1 MSKAVKLVDRLF
13 EDQRWRFNQQGFCIA
28 LKRGNPEACL
38 IFNSWGREEMDQF
51 ASALKKIGAPI
62 DLKLIGGAE
71 FINALRRWA
80 EKQGVHVI
88 KAVVRDVPFEMLYS
102 AAEREFKINVP
113 LTLPKA
119 SQNRKIKVLIVDDS
133 STIRRVLQSIF
144 KTDPDIQVIG
154 SLENP
159 SEVLSFLEAHRPDV
173 ITLDVH
179 MPEMDG
185 IQLLRQ
191 IVSKYSI
198 PTIMISSLSKE
209 DGPQVLDAL
218 EIGAFDYIQKPS
230 FQDIPLL
237 GPHIL
242 DRVRT
247 AAESKKIEKKDLA
260 PIRQIIDPWNQPNG
274 YILIGASTGGTDA
287 LANLLKQFPDEI
299 PPVLVVQ
306 HIPPIFSKAF
316 ADRLNTM
323 FKFEVREAKNGD
335 KVERNTVL
343 IAPGGQQMGIAKLG
357 DSFFVTVRNDAPVN
371 RHKPS
376 VDYLFQSAAK
386 LKMHPV
392 IGVVLT
398 GMGSDGAK
406 GLLELRRQGAHTVVQ
421 DEKTSVV
428 YGMPRCAFELGAAEA
443 VAPLDQIGAK
453 IARFLHKNQ
462 KGE

>member
-1 MSKAVKLVDRLF
+1 MSKAVKLVDQLYQ
-13 EDQRWRFNQQGFCIA
+13 DHRWKFSQQGFCIA
-28 LKRGNPEACL
+28 LKRGNPEGCF
-38 IFNSWGREEMDQF
+38 IFDSWERHQIDQF
-51 ASALKKIGAPI
+51 AAALKKIGAPI
-62 DLKLIGGAE
+62 DLKLIGGVD
-71 FINALRRWA
+71 FINTLRRWA

-88 KAVVRDVPFEMLYS
+88 KSVVRDVPFEMIYS
-102 AAEREFKINVP
+102 ATNREFKINVS
-113 LTLPKA
+113 LNFPKTA
-119 SQNRKIKVLIVDDS
+119 QNRKTKVLIVDDS
-133 STIRRVLQSIF
+133 STIRRVLRSIF

-159 SEVLSFLEAHRPDV
+159 MEVLSFLEAHRPDV

-191 IVSKYSI
+191 IVAKYSI

-209 DGPQVLDAL
+209 DGPHVLDAL

-242 DRVRT
+242 ERVRT
-247 AAESKKIEKKDLA
+247 AAESKKIEIKNSA
-260 PIRQIIDPWNQPNG
+260 PVHQIVDPWNHNG
-274 YILIGASTGGTDA
+274 FILIGASTGGTDA
-287 LANLLKQFPDEI
+287 LAHLLKQFPDEI

-316 ADRLNTM
+316 ADRLNSI

-335 KVERNTVL
+335 KIERNTVL

-357 DSFFVTVRNDAPVN
+357 DSYFVTVRNDAPVN

-376 VDYLFQSAAK
+376 VDYLFHSAAK
-386 LKMHPV
+386 LKMHSL

-443 VAPLDQIGAK
+443 VVPLDQIGAK